1 MKKCYKLTDENG
13 RTNNSMQ
20 WGENITRAVTG
31 SGTVLCTNGFIHFYM
46 NPLIAALMNPA
57 HGHFK
62 NPILWE
68 CKYDESTSLH
78 EPLKSGSKTVKTIK
92 RIPLPQVTATQ
103 RVAFGILCAMRVHK
117 EKEFT
122 KWAKDWLSGKDRS
135 RKAAA
140 AYAAYAAYVAYA
152 AANAAAGYAANAAN
166 YAVSAADAAA
176 NAADYAANAADYST
190 VTTIKINFVSIA
202 KKALTIN

>member
-20 WGENITRAVTG
+20 WGENITNIAIG
-31 SGTVLCTNGFIHFYM
+31 AGTVLCSNGFIHFYM

-78 EPLKSGSKTVKTIK
+78 KPLKSGSKTVKTIK

-140 AYAAYAAYVAYA
+140 AYVAVDVYAAAYAAAYAAYVAVDVYA
-152 AANAAAGYAANAAN
+152 AVTD
-166 YAVSAADAAA
+166 YAVSAAH
-176 NAADYAANAADYST
+176 AADYAADYST